1 MDPERGWFLCCNSA
15 LRAAN
20 LRKYHPVSAR
30 EFFLLCPIYNVTP
43 FFGSISR
50 FLADGVRRIGWRE
63 LLRKRE
69 IVLNILLVWMIVVYY
84 SVVAVLLFYIIL
96 IFLKNF
102 VSKEYLEEVFARFH
116 SSFSE
121 FWNDLGKFW
130 NKNSLHFVLVVFP
143 KFERILGFPFSFFP
157 LCLNVAIFE

>member
-50 FLADGVRRIGWRE
+50 FLADGVRRVGWRE

-84 SVVAVLLFYIIL
+84 SVVAFIIL
-96 IFLKNF
+96 YYSDFLKKF
-102 VSKEYLEEVFARFH
+102 CFEGISRRGIRTVSF
-116 SSFSE
+116 E

-143 KFERILGFPFSFFP
+143 KFGRILGFPFSFFP